1 MEFIGAILL
10 ILGCLYI
17 GIAALGVLRFP
28 DFYSRLHASGGAE
41 TLGMFLSISGL
52 ILIEGF
58 TQTSLKLLII
68 VVFILLANP
77 IGTHTISRAAYRSG
91 LKPWTKKGE

>member
-10 ILGCLYI
+10 ILGFLYI
-17 GIAALGVLRFP
+17 TIAALGVLRLP
-28 DFYSRLHASGGAE
+28 DFYTRLHASGGSE

-52 ILIEGF
+52 VLIEGF
-58 TQTSLKLLII
+58 TLTSLKLLII

-77 IGTHTISRAAYRSG
+77 IGTHTLSRAAYKSG
-91 LKPWTKKGE
+91 LKPWIKKGE